1 MWEKL
6 RIDGKK
12 KLKCNAV
19 PTIFP
24 TNYECLLKSQ
34 EAKKNSNNMDHYQE
48 QSETSTISNVQP
60 NETSTNI
67 QPIDNLQSLN
77 NNLEDTQLTTV
88 RIENRTDT
96 TASKPNVNQLTL
108 ESALSQIQDL
118 EKKLTE
124 ANKIIYVQSQ
134 ARTSYT
140 LARDSA
146 ESVNSWAQ
154 CETAIM
160 EIRREDRATIADDS
174 PSRLYSTWLSQECEV
189 RAGPE
194 YIIRKYTFFKNGTF
208 LLLRY
213 HYAEESCSIATHT
226 VTIHGSIKLLGSS
239 AIVSGATETRFHVDA
254 INIVP
259 LNRRV
264 AHKFGH
270 RLNLT
275 CGPQPKWRPYVPEVI
290 YEQPRQRS
298 AALSWQGPIYNSLQI
313 HSSAKKKLGM
323 NCLEPFGIEFA
334 ELKLLR
340 VQKKSFESSSSNR
353 YHKLPQ
359 IQLFLAS
366 PTPNIHSR
374 WNYKPTS
381 LQSTAMIRADT
392 VSGCPICSSVSRST
406 EFSPPLLHQT
416 AALPA
421 LIGGYWHS
429 ERCES
434 SEGGVWSRRQFQIHS
449 GDKLWAGQWDYYN
462 DPQCSMFLYAITAAG
477 SYIQRTGR
485 QRRHE
490 QVDRETF
497 LGHYLNISTRL
508 LFKRSVTNSPT
519 IHHTVQSI
527 ILDLYQNKFYL
538 ASNGSKNEKRPV
550 TIDKKVQERQERSLT
565 DDVHRQLLRDEQ
577 SIVESRFAA
586 MLRGHQAYETTTRKP
601 FPTWSTLTGTTELDL
616 HIAESTLIP
625 GDAAIST
632 RCSADAADR
641 RRLSAGVPLI
651 TWSRN
656 CVPRA
661 VEAPSTLGLRAKLG
675 INWNSQYILLLG
687 SRDDN
692 MWEAPLRQCAQIPP
706 HNSVLRAHLRRSIGL
721 RFGLLPASASSSRL
735 SAWCLLSCILLC
747 FIYYLV
753 RR

>member
-1 MWEKL
+1 
-6 RIDGKK
+6 
-12 KLKCNAV
+12 
-19 PTIFP
+19 
-24 TNYECLLKSQ
+24 
-34 EAKKNSNNMDHYQE
+34 MD
-48 QSETSTISNVQP
+48 I
-60 NETSTNI
+60 
-67 QPIDNLQSLN
+67 
-77 NNLEDTQLTTV
+77 
-88 RIENRTDT
+88 
-96 TASKPNVNQLTL
+96 TL
-108 ESALSQIQDL
+108 ALSIVITIL
-118 EKKLTE
+118 SMT
-124 ANKIIYVQSQ
+124 
-134 ARTSYT
+134 RTSYT
-140 LARDSA
+140 LARNSA
-146 ESVNSWAQ
+146 ESINSWMQ
-154 CETAIM
+154 CETAIK
-160 EIRREDRATIADDS
+160 EIKREDRATIVDDS

-226 VTIHGSIKLLGSS
+226 VTIRGSIKLLGSS

-259 LNRRV
+259 LNRQV

-298 AALSWQGPIYNSLQI
+298 AASSWQGPIYNSLQI

-340 VQKKSFESSSSNR
+340 VQKKSFGSSSSYDR
-353 YHKLPQ
+353 FHKLSQ
-359 IQLFLAS
+359 FQLFLAS

-392 VSGCPICSSVSRST
+392 ASGCPICSSVSRST

-434 SEGGVWSRRQFQIHS
+434 SEGGVWSRREFQIHS

-462 DPQCSMFLYAITAAG
+462 DPQCSTFLYAITAAG

-490 QVDRETF
+490 QVDDRETF

-508 LFKRSVTNSPT
+508 LYKRSVTNSPT
-519 IHHTVQSI
+519 THHSVQSV
-527 ILDLYQNKFYL
+527 ILDVYRKKFYF
-538 ASNGSKNEKRPV
+538 AKNGSKKRPV
-550 TIDKKVQERQERSLT
+550 YTIDRKVEERQKRSLT

-586 MLRGHQAYETTTRKP
+586 MLRGHQAYDETTTRKP
-601 FPTWSTLTGTTELDL
+601 FPTWNSLTGTTELDL
-616 HIAESTLIP
+616 HIAESILIP

-632 RCSADAADR
+632 RCSAIDAADR
-641 RRLSAGVPLI
+641 HRLGVPLI
-651 TWSRN
+651 TWPRN
-656 CVPRA
+656 CVPHA

-675 INWNSQYILLLG
+675 INWNGQYILLLG

-721 RFGLLPASASSSRL
+721 RFGLLSASASSYRL
-735 SAWCLLSCILLC
+735 SPWCLLSQILLC
-747 FIYYLV
+747 SIYYLV